1 MRDAFSVPRAS
12 HRYLIEELSE
22 HLHRMVMLSSRF
34 LKFHQSLQKCSKS
47 SVRYLC
53 QLSSQNERTSYCQ
66 NLNRIAEKVNIGIDA
81 LSCTKI
87 KSTMRYHEVPQ
98 EQKWRVALIK
108 DMLECRWNTLEIDV
122 VNDEVEDMD
131 AFIGNLCVM

>member
-1 MRDAFSVPRAS
+1 M
-12 HRYLIEELSE
+12 
-22 HLHRMVMLSSRF
+22 
-34 LKFHQSLQKCSKS
+34 
-47 SVRYLC
+47 
-53 QLSSQNERTSYCQ
+53 
-66 NLNRIAEKVNIGIDA
+66 NIGIDA

-131 AFIGNLCVM
+131 AFIENLCVM